1 MRWEEAIAASN
12 GPTAAW
18 NARPAGSG
26 GRSRKPWHDTS
37 RPRAAIRSEWKERVM
52 GDEDNLELTEFQGQE
67 GQPPDP
73 GQDVSRPGNA
83 KDLDAV
89 YDIPVQVSAVLGRT
103 SMQVSQLL
111 KLGRGA
117 VVELD
122 RKVGEAVDI
131 YVNNRL
137 VARGEVV
144 VVEDRLGVT
153 MTEIIKAD
161 RA

>member
-1 MRWEEAIAASN
+1 MA
-12 GPTAAW
+12 
-18 NARPAGSG
+18 
-26 GRSRKPWHDTS
+26 
-37 RPRAAIRSEWKERVM
+37 
-52 GDEDNLELTEFQGQE
+52 EDQELELADLDQDAQDAPQDDEQADHSAEAG
-67 GQPPDP
+67 DP
-73 GQDVSRPGNA
+73 AKAPTNA
-83 KDLDAV
+83 KELEAV
-89 YDIPVQVSAVLGRT
+89 YDIPVQVSAVLGKA

-122 RKVGEAVDI
+122 RKVGEAIDI

-153 MTEIIKAD
+153 MTEIIKMD
-161 RA
+161 RS